1 MDQHAGRVDH
11 SGVGGRGAAGE
22 PFERVADDRRRLRH
36 PVANGEALP
45 RSRHRLAHGFP
56 CREATIAG
64 DGFRHFGIV
73 EDPVYRGQPGERA
86 HADILRLGGAWTP
99 ATNSRAG
106 GVVYPFCVSSPAE
119 IVNQLHRWL
128 DELSRK
134 WERFFVHDPQVPL
147 PPERER
153 AALERQ
159 LREISRAEF
168 RQTQRNSSVSTS
180 SCIAFATYNTLWQ
193 RQLREREEAR
203 QAGRAAVAASAANA
217 PAPAA
222 VDVAN
227 GDEFSALHARYL
239 EELQASGATA
249 SVNFERFRQTLETQ
263 KRLLEERGVTVEGFD
278 VVREGAQVKLKARV
292 RRRASS

>member
-1 MDQHAGRVDH
+1 M
-11 SGVGGRGAAGE
+11 
-22 PFERVADDRRRLRH
+22 
-36 PVANGEALP
+36 
-45 RSRHRLAHGFP
+45 
-56 CREATIAG
+56 
-64 DGFRHFGIV
+64 
-73 EDPVYRGQPGERA
+73 
-86 HADILRLGGAWTP
+86 
-99 ATNSRAG
+99 
-106 GVVYPFCVSSPAE
+106 YPFCVSSPAE

-168 RQTQRNSSVSTS
+168 RQTQEQFRLDQLMHR
-180 SCIAFATYNTLWQ
+180 FATYNMLWQ

-203 QAGRAAVAASAANA
+203 QAGRAAALASAANA

-222 VDVAN
+222 VNVAN
-227 GDEFSALHARYL
+227 GDEFLALHARYL
-239 EELQASGATA
+239 EELQASGAKA
-249 SVNFERFRQTLETQ
+249 AVNFERFRQTLETQ